1 LPVAKHD
8 LAAISRTTHSE
19 LALDVLAPQRALYGL
34 KKGEMMTEHAATM
47 TKHTLGDVVLSQE
60 EGCFSAVAFTLE
72 GKHIIHDLCSGP
84 KWQQVDVRRQ
94 FALAFTTE
102 AVDVD
107 QFAAN
112 VVRRG
117 GKVGLC

>member
-1 LPVAKHD
+1 
-8 LAAISRTTHSE
+8 
-19 LALDVLAPQRALYGL
+19 
-34 KKGEMMTEHAATM
+34 M
-47 TKHTLGDVVLSQE
+47 TKHAPTDVVLSQE
-60 EGCFSAVAFTLE
+60 ENCFSAVAFTLD
-72 GKHIIHDLCSGP
+72 GKHIVHDLCSGP
-84 KWQQVDVRRQ
+84 KWERVDVRRA

-117 GKVGLC
+117 GKVAVC